1 MYIRKDLVKR
11 ESDINLWITLSK
23 KLSFFREMKFS
34 ELEVIKN
41 MIRYSEDLRDISL
54 CSGLVDWII
63 HRHAGIGQEI
73 SKPTEF

>member
-11 ESDINLWITLSK
+11 ESDINLWIILSK

-54 CSGLVDWII
+54 CSGLVD
-63 HRHAGIGQEI
+63 
-73 SKPTEF
+73 